1 MFRDEHMNSYTIFQ
15 NAQLLERFR
24 SLQRGGF
31 PTDKLEER
39 FASEPVNALMSE
51 EQMSRSAPRKRNSSA
66 GEIQSATT
74 FIDDNLYLVR

>member
-39 FASEPVNALMSE
+39 FAAEAVDALMSK
-51 EQMSRSAPRKRNSSA
+51 EQRALLFMWHWLPANGTSASGRCQR
-66 GEIQSATT
+66 
-74 FIDDNLYLVR
+74 